1 MEKQKSINT
10 NNTDDNMLKQILDEI
25 KVLSTSKNINSAEK
39 EQYNY
44 CPTRGQKLDYVW
56 GNTQNNANDY
66 EDVIECK
73 RCGNYDYKGG
83 SKLTISKN
91 DSEGEDIHIDL
102 CPYCTEWLYE
112 WLRNDNYEMVVN
124 REFPMKLEYES
135 DGCSKGEEVY
145 DIAICPECG
154 RRFETEYEEHYE
166 YCPSCGQR
174 IDWEGK

>member
-25 KVLSTSKNINSAEK
+25 KVLSTSKN
-39 EQYNY
+39 
-44 CPTRGQKLDYVW
+44 W
-56 GNTQNNANDY
+56 GNTQNSKKEELETNNY

-91 DSEGEDIHIDL
+91 VSEGEDIHINL

-112 WLRNDNYEMVVN
+112 WLKNDNYEMVVN

-135 DGCSKGEEVY
+135 DGCSEGEDIY

-154 RRFETEYEEHYE
+154 RRFEADYEEHYE
-166 YCPSCGQR
+166 YCPSCGQKL
-174 IDWEGK
+174 DWEEK